1 MLLQAGMGM
10 MAGGLDPAGV
20 PTPQDVT
27 GVFPS
32 GFRMINRAAVRRF
45 STLDEAMWK
54 NGQLLLD
61 GVTWVDDLN
70 TKVRDIEYIGKGTI
84 ASIATDFAK
93 EQTIPAIRA
102 KDETKDFMNLWFMGG
117 PQGGFLNAKGD
128 YLQLSLFSSNGL
140 NPKKDILLLGNYIT
154 GTIRKSEIENR
165 LDLLYWAD
173 MLYDPTVEDYQ
184 KDFRIISMSPQIEA
198 ISEVIFK
205 LNKGAGEDGVE
216 TIVPTIGE

>member
-1 MLLQAGMGM
+1 M
-10 MAGGLDPAGV
+10 
-20 PTPQDVT
+20 
-27 GVFPS
+27 
-32 GFRMINRAAVRRF
+32 
-45 STLDEAMWK
+45 
-54 NGQLLLD
+54 
-61 GVTWVDDLN
+61 
-70 TKVRDIEYIGKGTI
+70 
-84 ASIATDFAK
+84 
-93 EQTIPAIRA
+93 
-102 KDETKDFMNLWFMGG
+102 
-117 PQGGFLNAKGD
+117 NAKGD

-216 TIVPTIGE
+216 TIVSTIGE